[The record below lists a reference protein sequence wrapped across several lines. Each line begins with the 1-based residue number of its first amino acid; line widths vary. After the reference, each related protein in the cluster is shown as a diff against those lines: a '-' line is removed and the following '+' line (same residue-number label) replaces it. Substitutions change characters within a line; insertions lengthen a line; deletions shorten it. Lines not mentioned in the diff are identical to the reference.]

1 MRLGEGHGRREGL
14 GRAAPKNP
22 PVYGERNVG
31 TVGLGT
37 GETPPGLLV
46 TPAVTDPI
54 SGSTVKGEGKPD
66 WGVGGVHSTD
76 DGKDNITLPEGR
88 GTTLFVRPKEV
99 RARECR

>member
-1 MRLGEGHGRREGL
+1 MGEDQGRREGL

-31 TVGLGT
+31 IVDLGT

-54 SGSTVKGEGKPD
+54 SGDTVKREGKPGR
-66 WGVGGVHSTD
+66 GVGGAHSTD
-76 DGKDNITLPEGR
+76 DGKDNITMPEGR
-88 GTTLFVRPKEV
+88 GTTLFERPKKV
-99 RARECR
+99 RARECH